1 MSDENLP
8 QPISREDARRIWDLM
23 KQNKPLSEQDQALL
37 RQSWEWQMWAH
48 HGILSKPG
56 KEPSETSSETS
67 SRSPE
72 KTAVS

>member
-1 MSDENLP
+1 MSDENPP

-37 RQSWEWQMWAH
+37 RQSAEWQMWAH
-48 HGILSKPG
+48 HGIRLKPG
-56 KEPSETSSETS
+56 NERSGTSSEIS
-67 SRSPE
+67 LRSPE